1 MRYPRSV
8 HTAMHIAAATR
19 RLVER
24 FGASILS
31 FLGACASQALRRD
44 EIDAHVPS
52 IGQLSTPLPM
62 AAR

>member
-8 HTAMHIAAATR
+8 HTATHIAAAR
-19 RLVER
+19 SRLAER
-24 FGASILS
+24 LGASILS